1 MKQTGEKLRQS
12 REEKGISLEEVVIAT
27 KIKMSTLKAMEEGDT
42 KKLPSKTFIRG
53 FVQSYAKY
61 LNADEEDIL
70 ETFYQEMG
78 STVDIP
84 NNVKATT
91 EMDNRDDS
99 NAMKFANSTR
109 HPLIKIFFAI
119 GAFILVV
126 LIYFVSTTID
136 KYQEEKQ
143 LVKPTQEEA
152 ANIEP
157 LVEEEEV
164 AEIVEPENEELA
176 ETAKKEEPPTELKP
190 EPKPEK
196 KAEPVKEEVKKEVP
210 ENDSVAEDVKE
221 EAPKNEIK
229 PVPVEKK
236 QEEVKETVTEE
247 PKEEAKPEADE
258 NTIIPKKVEAS
269 FIPQEVIIEAL
280 DGVEVEFKTDS
291 GDWVEIDLKP
301 EQIHT
306 IKGKNNID
314 LRVSDG
320 GAVNIIYNGKDQG
333 VPGTLGSN
341 IELKYPK

>member
-196 KAEPVKEEVKKEVP
+196 KAFAFFDLFDPLITNMFVIG
-210 ENDSVAEDVKE
+210 NFTFAEKLSSFFLRSPS
-221 EAPKNEIK
+221 PKTSNLLNIG
-229 PVPVEKK
+229 
-236 QEEVKETVTEE
+236 
-247 PKEEAKPEADE
+247 
-258 NTIIPKKVEAS
+258 TINV
-269 FIPQEVIIEAL
+269 V
-280 DGVEVEFKTDS
+280 
-291 GDWVEIDLKP
+291 
-301 EQIHT
+301 
-306 IKGKNNID
+306 
-314 LRVSDG
+314 
-320 GAVNIIYNGKDQG
+320 
-333 VPGTLGSN
+333 
-341 IELKYPK
+341 